1 MNKFKVISATEFL
14 SVSDIRADALTAK
27 AELVERNARL
37 AEQQRQIDD
46 YQKTRSRMSP
56 RNVLQDELA
65 MLEEMTADSAET
77 LAKVEAAFKIIQRGE
92 R

>member
-1 MNKFKVISATEFL
+1 MNKFTVISAAEFL
-14 SVSDIRADALTAK
+14 SVSDIHADAITAN
-27 AELVERNARL
+27 AELVECNARL
-37 AEQQRQIDD
+37 AEQQRQIND

-77 LAKVEAAFKIIQRGE
+77 LAKVEAAFQIIQRGE